1 MEQYKHLKFGDKLVL
16 KSVDDIPEENV
27 IFVEDYVGTGCFIA
41 EAVDGERFDVPY
53 AQIKVVVYEE

>member
-27 IFVEDYVGTGCFIA
+27 MLARVA
-41 EAVDGERFDVPY
+41 LS
-53 AQIKVVVYEE
+53 QKQ